1 MKLNDYLAKR
11 KLTLKQFSE
20 LSGVGYKY
28 IVDIRNKR
36 QLPSRDAIIAIHK
49 ATKGT
54 VTFKDLVDLE
64 EKKEVV
70 A

>member
-11 KLTLKQFSE
+11 KVTLKQFSE

-36 QLPSRDAIIAIHK
+36 QLPSREAIIAIHK